1 MRESMIMDFLKKEW
15 KAILFILW
23 LIGITVYLF
32 QMNDQI
38 GQIKKVNTKMMSTMD
53 SVESVAISTD
63 SNIQEM
69 NKKTDEINANV
80 SFIVQKVR
88 RK

>member
-1 MRESMIMDFLKKEW
+1 MDFLKKEW

-23 LIGITVYLF
+23 LIGITIYLF

-38 GQIKKVNTKMMSTMD
+38 GQLKKINTKMMSTMD

-63 SNIQEM
+63 SNIQQM
-69 NKKTDEINANV
+69 DKKTDEINANV

>member
-53 SVESVAISTD
+53 SVESVTISTD

>member
-1 MRESMIMDFLKKEW
+1 MDFLKKEW
-15 KAILFILW
+15 KSILFILW
-23 LIGITVYLF
+23 LIGITIYLF

-38 GQIKKVNTKMMSTMD
+38 GQLKKVNTKMMSTMD

-69 NKKTDEINANV
+69 NKKADEINANV